1 MTDAG
6 TLAIG
11 MLMQRFLAR
20 RCLRGMRSHSRH
32 LSRAARG
39 TVYVA
44 AALLGT
50 LAPAVATAQ
59 RTLVLDGVHL
69 VDVDGDSLLRDRAI
83 VVRDGRIVAIERAGA
98 GPRRGA
104 RRVDLKGRYVIP
116 GLWDMHVHLLSASR
130 IDAVQRQ
137 LHQLLGYGVL
147 GVRDMGSFV
156 DSSLAILPALRA
168 DTLAPRITWVGPLL
182 DGAKFRWSQ
191 RVAWH
196 VTTTEEAARAV
207 DSLARLE
214 VNALKVY
221 GSLNAR
227 EFREVM
233 RTARQVGLPVVGHL
247 PRGVSVTAAAEA
259 GMRSIEHGGLDVVM
273 WCAESGPA
281 RVGRVLDR
289 WVREGYG
296 GRFAEMETLWAARD
310 TTQCRSQERAMSRA
324 GTYVTPT
331 LVLEM
336 KDSSTLR
343 SSALGTLDSTSLG
356 YCRGTVAAIE
366 QAPRASRERVFA
378 QLLSDVRS
386 LRDNGVRVLAGT
398 DLGNP
403 CLVPGAS
410 LHDELALFV
419 RAGLTPLE
427 ALRAAT
433 TDAARA
439 GGLSNDWIGLRVGN
453 VAELVV
459 LDADPRVG
467 LETARTP
474 RGVVHGGRWL
484 DAATLQKLRVP

>member
-1 MTDAG
+1 
-6 TLAIG
+6 
-11 MLMQRFLAR
+11 
-20 RCLRGMRSHSRH
+20 MRLHSRH
-32 LSRAARG
+32 RSGAALG
-39 TVYVA
+39 AAFLA
-44 AALLGT
+44 AALIGGP
-50 LAPAVATAQ
+50 APALAAAQ
-59 RTLVLDGVHL
+59 QTLVLDGVHM
-69 VDVDGDSLLRDRAI
+69 VDVDGDSVLHDRAI
-83 VVRDGRIVAIERAGA
+83 VIRDGRIVAIERAGA

-104 RRVDLKGRYVIP
+104 RRVDLQGRYVIP
-116 GLWDMHVHLLSASR
+116 ALWDMHVHVLSASR
-130 IDAVQRQ
+130 ISAVQRQ

-147 GVRDMGSFV
+147 GVRDMGSYV
-156 DSSLAILPALRA
+156 DSSLALLPALRA
-168 DTLAPRITWVGPLL
+168 DTLSPRITWVGPLL
-182 DGAKFRWSQ
+182 DGARFQWSQ

-196 VTTTEEAARAV
+196 LTTAEAASRAV
-207 DSLARLE
+207 DSLARLD

-227 EFREVM
+227 EFRAVM
-233 RTARQVGLPVVGHL
+233 RSAQQRGLPVVGHL
-247 PRGVSVTAAAEA
+247 PRGISVTAAAEA
-259 GMRSIEHGGLDVVM
+259 GMRSIEHGGLDLVM

-289 WVREGYG
+289 WFREGYG
-296 GRFAEMETLWAARD
+296 GRFAEMEALWAARD
-310 TTQCRSQERAMSRA
+310 TTQCHAQQRSLARA

-343 SSALGTLDSTSLG
+343 SSALNTLDSASLG
-356 YCRGTVAAIE
+356 FCRGTVASIE
-366 QAPRASRERVFA
+366 QAPRESRERVFT
-378 QLLSDVRS
+378 QLLADVRS
-386 LRDNGVRVLAGT
+386 LRDDGVRVLAGT

-419 RAGLTPLE
+419 RSGLSPLE

-439 GGLSNDWIGLRVGN
+439 GGLSDDWIGLRVGN

-459 LDADPRVG
+459 MDSDPRVE

-474 RGVVHGGRWL
+474 RGVVHGGRWF
-484 DAATLQKLRVP
+484 DAPTLQKLRVP